1 MMDSALPRGVEMP
14 EIDQILELV
23 NQSLSEL
30 PDKVA
35 QLQQTLADGMTRTLR
50 QTIDSDQLEQIYGH
64 AYEYYQHQRYREA
77 LPMALYLSIS
87 NPKDMRFMFMT
98 GMILQCLN
106 DPLMGAT
113 FHACAL
119 QLDPTF
125 VPAAFR
131 LAECYTLLGDNREA
145 REMLEATMDMGRDSD
160 EFFAL
165 QREIM
170 NKLSQMN

>member
-1 MMDSALPRGVEMP
+1 MDSTLLRERAIP
-14 EIDQILELV
+14 EVDQIIALV

-30 PDKVA
+30 PDKVS
-35 QLQQTLADGMTRTLR
+35 QLQDTLAQGMLRTLLDAVD
-50 QTIDSDQLEQIYGH
+50 TDLLERVYGQ
-64 AYEYYQHQRYREA
+64 AYELYQQQRYREA
-77 LPMALYLSIS
+77 LPIALYLSIS
-87 NPKDMRFMFMT
+87 NPKDMRFLFMA
-98 GMILQCLN
+98 GMILQCLE

-119 QLDPTF
+119 QLDPGF

-131 LAECYTLLGDNREA
+131 LAECYTQLGESHEA
-145 REMLEATMDMGRDSD
+145 RELLEATMDMGRDSE

-170 NKLSQMN
+170 NKLAQLN

>member
-1 MMDSALPRGVEMP
+1 MDSALPGNLAIP
-14 EIDQILELV
+14 EIDQIVALV

-30 PDKVA
+30 PDKVS
-35 QLQQTLADGMTRTLR
+35 QLQESLAQGLMRSMVS
-50 QTIDSDQLEQIYGH
+50 TIDTEMLEQLYGQ
-64 AYEYYQHQRYREA
+64 AYERYQQQRYREA
-77 LPMALYLSIS
+77 LPIALYLSIS
-87 NPKDMRFMFMT
+87 NPKDVRFLFMA

-106 DPLMGAT
+106 DPLMAAT
-113 FHACAL
+113 FYACAL
-119 QLDPTF
+119 QFDPSF

-131 LAECYTLLGDNREA
+131 LAECYTQLGNNREA
-145 REMLEATMDMGRDSD
+145 REMLEATMDMGRDSE

>member
-1 MMDSALPRGVEMP
+1 
-14 EIDQILELV
+14 
-23 NQSLSEL
+23 
-30 PDKVA
+30 
-35 QLQQTLADGMTRTLR
+35 
-50 QTIDSDQLEQIYGH
+50 
-64 AYEYYQHQRYREA
+64 
-77 LPMALYLSIS
+77 
-87 NPKDMRFMFMT
+87 MFMT

>member
-1 MMDSALPRGVEMP
+1 MMDSALPRKLAIP
-14 EIDQILELV
+14 EVDQILALV

-30 PDKVA
+30 PDKVS
-35 QLQQTLADGMTRTLR
+35 QLQDTLAQGMMRTMLD
-50 QTIDSDQLEQIYGH
+50 TVDTDLLEQVYSQ
-64 AYEYYQHQRYREA
+64 AFDLYQQQRYREA

-87 NPKDMRFMFMT
+87 NPRDMRFLFMA
-98 GMILQCLN
+98 GMILQCLD

-113 FHACAL
+113 FHACVL

-131 LAECYTLLGDNREA
+131 LAECYTQLGDNSEA
-145 REMLEATMDMGRDSD
+145 REMLEATMDMGRDSE

-170 NKLSQMN
+170 NKLAQMN

>member
-1 MMDSALPRGVEMP
+1 MDSALPRDVAMP
-14 EIDQILELV
+14 EIDQILALV

-35 QLQQTLADGMTRTLR
+35 QLQQTLANGMMRTLLHPIN
-50 QTIDSDQLEQIYGH
+50 TDQLEEIYGH
-64 AYEYYQHQRYREA
+64 AYEHYQHQRYRDA
-77 LPMALYLSIS
+77 LPMALYLSIT
-87 NPKDMRFMFMT
+87 NPKDTRFLFMA

-113 FHACAL
+113 FHASAL
-119 QLDPTF
+119 QLDPAF

-131 LAECYTLLGDNREA
+131 LAECYTLLGENREA
-145 REMLEATMDMGRDSD
+145 REMLEVTMDMGRDSE